1 MREAPASGLHDIDG
15 SPHYRVV
22 GIERMAPFLMSVVSD
37 GDRWMFVSSSGAL
50 TAGRVDATQS
60 LFPYVTDDRLHA
72 EGGSTGPVTLLRIG
86 DRVWQPFA
94 PLPAPGAARSIAKT
108 VLSDS
113 VVFQETL
120 TDLGLTFSS
129 RWSTAEE
136 FGFVRTATLRND
148 SPTPVVV
155 DIVDGLL
162 NVLPFGMEPI
172 VYQRLSNLT
181 HAYKRSEV
189 VGGAGLAV
197 FTLEAPVSDQA
208 EPEEVLRAT
217 AVWSAGLDGTVS
229 LDASALAG
237 FRAGRQ
243 VEPDHLITGRSGAYL
258 KGGQLQLESGE
269 EVTWYV
275 VADVARDHRQVTEL
289 HRRLAGGGDPL
300 IAELEAATRATGE
313 RLGEIMAPSD
323 MAQLTGDRVM
333 CAHHASNVI
342 YNVMRGGIPLDG
354 YEIDAADLVDFVAT
368 RNRHVAERHREWFVA
383 LPERLPRH
391 DLIDRASDIGDP
403 HLARLVDE
411 YLPFSF
417 SRRHGDPSRP
427 WNQFSIR
434 VTDTHGNP
442 LRYFEGNWRD
452 VFQNWEALCMSFPEY
467 LPGIVSMFV
476 NASTPDGY
484 NPYRITRDGIDW
496 EVPDPDDPWANIG
509 YWGDHQVVYLQRLLD
524 AADAHFPDLIA
535 GRLDQRVHT
544 YAAVPY
550 RIAPY
555 VELLRD
561 PKSTIEFDDAANTS
575 ALQRV
580 DELGGDGKLVAG
592 HDGDP
597 LLVTLLEKL
606 VVTALAKLSNLVPGG
621 GIWLN
626 TQRPEWNDANNA
638 LVGYGLSMVTAF
650 HLRRYVEHLRSLVL
664 DRPESAG
671 PTVPMSTE
679 VVDWLEPVVEALAA
693 TPVAGGNDD
702 ATAQARR
709 QLMDQLGAA
718 ASDHRTAIGAT
729 GPSGEVAA
737 VDVAQVVALCDRA
750 LAHLDATAAAAWRP
764 DGLVHSYN
772 LIEVPDDERA
782 LVHHLPEM
790 LEGQVAALTPGVFTA
805 RQQADL
811 LDALVASDLHR
822 DDIDTYLLAPPR
834 RPAAFLD
841 KNVITSDLLAADPL
855 LTDLVDAGDRSIVQ
869 VDAGGAVR
877 FHADLT
883 TADALASRLD
893 ELARDERWSNA
904 VTTHR
909 AATLGTFEAV
919 FHHRAHLGRSGTMYA
934 YEGIGS
940 TYWHMVTKLL
950 LAVQEAASAAASAD
964 ADPDS
969 VGRLVAAYGRVRAGL
984 GVNLPPEVFGAI
996 PIDPYSHTPAHAGA
1010 QQPGMTGAVKEEL
1023 LARPREL
1030 GLRVERGELVFDSL
1044 LLRSAEV
1051 LTVAT
1056 TWTIDAVGGSA
1067 RSIELPAGSMGFTC
1081 CQVPIVVT
1089 PGASDPSIAVEFAD
1103 GRIDH
1108 RRGSRLDPETTA
1120 AIFARSGEVAAVRA
1134 AIIIF

>member
-1 MREAPASGLHDIDG
+1 MTEEALASGLDDIDG
-15 SPHYRVV
+15 IAHYRVV
-22 GIERMAPFLMSVVSD
+22 GVERMAPFLMSVVSD

-50 TAGRVDATQS
+50 TAGRRDATQS

-94 PLPAPGAARSIAKT
+94 PLLEPGAIRSIAKT

-113 VVFQETL
+113 VVFEETL
-120 TDLGLTFSS
+120 TDLDLTFSS
-129 RWSTAEE
+129 RWSTADQ

-148 SPTPVVV
+148 SLTQVVV
-155 DIVDGLL
+155 DVADGLL
-162 NVLPFGMEPI
+162 NVLPHGMEPI

-189 VGGAGLAV
+189 VGDAGLAL

-217 AVWSAGLDGTVS
+217 AVWSAGLDGSVS
-229 LDASALAG
+229 LDAQSLG
-237 FRAGRQ
+237 DFRAGRQ
-243 VEPDHLITGRSGAYL
+243 IEADHLVTGRPGAYIR
-258 KGGQLQLESGE
+258 GSRVELEPGE
-269 EVTWYV
+269 SATWNV
-275 VADVARDHRQVTEL
+275 VADIAQDHRQVTEL
-289 HRRLAGGGDPL
+289 HRRLAGGGDAL
-300 IAELEAATRATGE
+300 IGELRRATRATGE
-313 RLGEIMAPSD
+313 RLAQIMVPSD
-323 MAQLTGDRVM
+323 LEQRTGDLVM

-354 YEIDAADLVDFVAT
+354 YEIDAGDLADFIAT
-368 RNRHVAERHREWFVA
+368 RNRHVAERHHEWLAA
-383 LPERLPRH
+383 LIERLPRH
-391 DLIDRASDIGDP
+391 ELLERAADTGDP
-403 HLARLVDE
+403 HLARLADE

-434 VTDTHGNP
+434 ITDDHGDP

-484 NPYRITRDGIDW
+484 NPYRITRNGIDW

-524 AADAHFPDLIA
+524 AADAHFPGLIA
-535 GRLDQRVHT
+535 GRLDQRAHT

-555 VELLRD
+555 ADLLRD
-561 PKSTIEFDDAANTS
+561 PKSTIEFDDEANDL
-575 ALQRV
+575 ALLRAS
-580 DELGGDGKLVAG
+580 ELGGDGKFVAG
-592 HDGDP
+592 PDGDP
-597 LLVTLLEKL
+597 LLVTLLEKF

-664 DRPESAG
+664 DRTESAG
-671 PTVPMSTE
+671 PTVPMSAE
-679 VVDWLEPVVEALAA
+679 VADWLDRVAEALAA
-693 TPVAGGNDD
+693 IPVAGGNDD
-702 ATAQARR
+702 ATARARR

-729 GPSGEVAA
+729 GPSGDVTA
-737 VDVAQVVALCDRA
+737 VDVNQVVALCDRA
-750 LAHLDATAAAAWRP
+750 LAHLDATAAAAWRA

-805 RQQADL
+805 HQQADL
-811 LDALVASDLHR
+811 LDALDASDLHR
-822 DDIDTYLLAPPR
+822 DDIDTYLLAPPC

-841 KNVITSDLLAADPL
+841 KNVITSELLAADPL
-855 LTDLVDAGDRSIVQ
+855 LTDLVDAGDRSVVQ
-869 VDAGGAVR
+869 VDADGAAR

-883 TADALASRLD
+883 TADALAARLD
-893 ELARDERWSNA
+893 ERAADERWSNA
-904 VTTHR
+904 VATHR
-909 AATLGTFEAV
+909 DATLRTFEAV

-950 LAVQEAASAAASAD
+950 LAVQEAASVAASAG
-964 ADPDS
+964 ADSES
-969 VGRLVAAYGRVRAGL
+969 VGRLVAAYDRVRAGL

-1030 GLRVERGELVFDSL
+1030 GLRAENGQLVFDSL
-1044 LLRSAEV
+1044 LLRSAEA
-1051 LTVAT
+1051 LTETT
-1056 TWTIDAVGGSA
+1056 TWTLDAAGGVSI
-1067 RSIELPAGSMGFTC
+1067 SIELPAGSLGFTC

-1089 PGASDPSIAVEFAD
+1089 PTPGAATVEVEFSD
-1103 GRIDH
+1103 GRVE
-1108 RRGSRLDPETTA
+1108 RLDSDRLTVPTSA
-1120 AIFARSGEVAAVRA
+1120 SIFARTGEVLVVRA
-1134 AIIIF
+1134 TIPT